1 VFSNKIEIF
10 EGHFRRRLELIR
22 GRWHIIKGVQAG
34 KRFGLGSNIILL
46 YSSCLSVGD
55 DVSIEGPAYIN
66 CLSTKGV
73 HIGSHTS
80 IDRNCWLHCG
90 GKINDH
96 DHGFFEIGAN
106 SFIGCNAVIG
116 AGGGIQIGNHVLI
129 GQSVNLHAENHNFA
143 DPELRIDQQGITYQ
157 GIVIEDDVWVGSKV
171 TILDGVSIGKGAVIA
186 AGAVVTKSI
195 PEYAI
200 VMGVPARIVGSR
212 NRKSNTESSTKGLS

>member
-1 VFSNKIEIF
+1 VSYNKIEAI
-10 EGHFRRRLELIR
+10 EGRIRRRLELIR
-22 GRWHIIKGVQAG
+22 GRWNIIKGVQAG
-34 KRFGLGSNIILL
+34 KRFGLGSNIIIL
-46 YSSCLSVGD
+46 YSHCLTVGD
-55 DVSIEGPAYIN
+55 DVSIEGPAYFN

-90 GKINDH
+90 GTIKDQ
-96 DHGFFEIGAN
+96 DHGFFSIGEH

-116 AGGGIQIGNHVLI
+116 AGGGIEIGNHVLI

-143 DPELRIDQQGITYQ
+143 DPDLRIDQQGVTYQ
-157 GIVIEDDVWVGSKV
+157 GVRIEDDVWVGSKV
-171 TILDGVSIGKGAVIA
+171 TILDGVNIGKGAVIA

-200 VMGVPARIVGSR
+200 VMGIPAKIVGSR
-212 NRKSNTESSTKGLS
+212 KK